1 MLLATGTV
9 LHRILEKYQIYL
21 QKKKHNDSATSGFS
35 LKGYKNSTSV
45 ASDLMAAILEYRG
58 LSYGIGGDENALTV
72 ANYIRNYQ
80 PGLQGSSIGQ
90 RITGVC
96 NGKL

>member
-1 MLLATGTV
+1 MKS
-9 LHRILEKYQIYL
+9 IKFIYK
-21 QKKKHNDSATSGFS
+21 KKKHNDSATSGFS